1 MKRINIV
8 GFIDFHREE
17 WDIRPSMV
25 DKIRQAFHDSELWT
39 YKDLCACTEKQLLKI
54 RHVTPELVEHVKETL
69 ENVGLHLGMTE
80 KELDAYHDAEYDA
93 RHQSVEPKGTH
104 VHDDV
109 LNILDGA
116 NILEFLRKKA
126 ETGNVEKGNGTLIPE
141 GAATEQIV
149 GVDKIEGS
157 NLSFRSD
164 AATEQIAGTSKED
177 RAEEEAKEEAVSANT
192 DGMQKKE
199 IESLQETEQKK
210 GTEQLQE
217 TEPLQEM
224 EAKHKKKFDAQK
236 VYNHA
241 MARILCDPCQ
251 MLRGDD
257 LEFMRHQLVMSVLEQ
272 QSWLMRTF
280 CSFNYRVKVAM
291 RKANYIMLE
300 YRHDMGLRSTVYQ
313 HLEYEG
319 TIKELEA

>member
-8 GFIDFHREE
+8 GFIDFHREK

-25 DKIRQAFHDSELWT
+25 DKMRQAFHDSELWT

-54 RHVTPELVEHVKETL
+54 RYVTPELVEHIKETL

-93 RHQSVEPKGTH
+93 RHQSAEQKKTNI
-104 VHDDV
+104 HDDV
-109 LNILDGA
+109 PEMLDEA
-116 NILEFLRKKA
+116 NILEALRKKPVS
-126 ETGNVEKGNGTLIPE
+126 GFLEKEAGLPIQE
-141 GAATEQIV
+141 DAATEQIV
-149 GVDKIEGS
+149 GISEED
-157 NLSFRSD
+157 
-164 AATEQIAGTSKED
+164 IAEND
-177 RAEEEAKEEAVSANT
+177 AKEAITSANT

-199 IESLQETEQKK
+199 K
-210 GTEQLQE
+210 
-217 TEPLQEM
+217 EPLQET
-224 EAKHKKKFDAQK
+224 EAKHKKEFDAQK
-236 VYNHA
+236 AYNHA
-241 MARILCDPCQ
+241 MARILRDPCQ

-291 RKANYIMLE
+291 RKANYIMQE

-313 HLEYEG
+313 HLEYDG

>member
-25 DKIRQAFHDSELWT
+25 EKTRQAFHDSELWT

-54 RHVTPELVEHVKETL
+54 RYVTPELVGHIKETL

-93 RHQSVEPKGTH
+93 RHQSAEQKKTNI
-104 VHDDV
+104 HDDV
-109 LNILDGA
+109 PEMLDEA
-116 NILEFLRKKA
+116 NILEALRKKPVS
-126 ETGNVEKGNGTLIPE
+126 GFQEKEAGLSISE
-141 GAATEQIV
+141 DAATEQIV
-149 GVDKIEGS
+149 GISEED
-157 NLSFRSD
+157 
-164 AATEQIAGTSKED
+164 IAEND
-177 RAEEEAKEEAVSANT
+177 AKEAITSANT

-199 IESLQETEQKK
+199 K
-210 GTEQLQE
+210 
-217 TEPLQEM
+217 EPLQET
-224 EAKHKKKFDAQK
+224 EAKHKKEFDAQK
-236 VYNHA
+236 AYNHA
-241 MARILCDPCQ
+241 MARILRDPCQ
-251 MLRGDD
+251 MLRSDD

-272 QSWLMRTF
+272 HSWLMKTF
-280 CSFNYRVKVAM
+280 CSFPYRLKAAM
-291 RKANYIMLE
+291 RKANYIMQE

-313 HLEYEG
+313 HLEYDG

>member
-17 WDIRPSMV
+17 WDIRPSMME
-25 DKIRQAFHDSELWT
+25 KTRQAFHDSELWT

-69 ENVGLHLGMTE
+69 EDVGLHLGMTE

-93 RHQSVEPKGTH
+93 RHQSVESK
-104 VHDDV
+104 
-109 LNILDGA
+109 
-116 NILEFLRKKA
+116 RKSEEDIA
-126 ETGNVEKGNGTLIPE
+126 EKE
-141 GAATEQIV
+141 AT
-149 GVDKIEGS
+149 
-157 NLSFRSD
+157 SFAD
-164 AATEQIAGTSKED
+164 
-177 RAEEEAKEEAVSANT
+177 T

-199 IESLQETEQKK
+199 
-210 GTEQLQE
+210 
-217 TEPLQEM
+217 TEPLQET
-224 EAKHKKKFDAQK
+224 EAKHKEEFDARK
-236 VYNHA
+236 AYNHA

-272 QSWLMRTF
+272 QSWLMKTF

-291 RKANYIMLE
+291 QKANYIMQE

-313 HLEYEG
+313 HLEYDG
-319 TIKELEA
+319 KIKELEV

>member
-25 DKIRQAFHDSELWT
+25 EKTRQAFHDSELWT
-39 YKDLCACTEKQLLKI
+39 YKDLCALSEKQLLKI
-54 RHVTPELVEHVKETL
+54 RYVTPELVGHIKETL
-69 ENVGLHLGMTE
+69 EDVGLHLGMTE

-93 RHQSVEPKGTH
+93 RHQSVEQKGTS
-104 VHDDV
+104 
-109 LNILDGA
+109 
-116 NILEFLRKKA
+116 E
-126 ETGNVEKGNGTLIPE
+126 
-141 GAATEQIV
+141 
-149 GVDKIEGS
+149 
-157 NLSFRSD
+157 
-164 AATEQIAGTSKED
+164 ED
-177 RAEEEAKEEAVSANT
+177 IAEEEAKEDAASANT

-217 TEPLQEM
+217 AEPLQER

-236 VYNHA
+236 AYNHA
-241 MARILCDPCQ
+241 MARILRDPCQ
-251 MLRGDD
+251 MVRGDD
-257 LEFMRHQLVMSVLEQ
+257 LEFIRHQLVMSVLEQ

-291 RKANYIMLE
+291 RKANYIMQE

>member
-25 DKIRQAFHDSELWT
+25 EKTRQAFHDSELWT
-39 YKDLCACTEKQLLKI
+39 YKNLCACTEKQLLKI

-69 ENVGLHLGMTE
+69 EDVGLHLGMTE

-93 RHQSVEPKGTH
+93 RHQSVEFK
-104 VHDDV
+104 
-109 LNILDGA
+109 
-116 NILEFLRKKA
+116 RKSEEDIA
-126 ETGNVEKGNGTLIPE
+126 EN
-141 GAATEQIV
+141 
-149 GVDKIEGS
+149 
-157 NLSFRSD
+157 
-164 AATEQIAGTSKED
+164 
-177 RAEEEAKEEAVSANT
+177 EAKEATSFADT

-199 IESLQETEQKK
+199 
-210 GTEQLQE
+210 
-217 TEPLQEM
+217 TEPLQET
-224 EAKHKKKFDAQK
+224 EAKQKEEFDARK
-236 VYNHA
+236 AYNHA

-272 QSWLMRTF
+272 QSWLMKTF

-291 RKANYIMLE
+291 QKANYIMQE

-313 HLEYEG
+313 HLEYDG
-319 TIKELEA
+319 KIKELEA

>member
-25 DKIRQAFHDSELWT
+25 EKTRQAFHDSELWT
-39 YKDLCACTEKQLLKI
+39 YKDLCAYTEKQLLKI

-69 ENVGLHLGMTE
+69 EDVGLHLGMTE

-93 RHQSVEPKGTH
+93 RHQSVESKRISEE
-104 VHDDV
+104 D
-109 LNILDGA
+109 I
-116 NILEFLRKKA
+116 A
-126 ETGNVEKGNGTLIPE
+126 EN
-141 GAATEQIV
+141 
-149 GVDKIEGS
+149 
-157 NLSFRSD
+157 
-164 AATEQIAGTSKED
+164 
-177 RAEEEAKEEAVSANT
+177 EAKEATSFADT
-192 DGMQKKE
+192 DGTQKKE
-199 IESLQETEQKK
+199 
-210 GTEQLQE
+210 TEQLQD
-217 TEPLQEM
+217 TEPLQET
-224 EAKHKKKFDAQK
+224 EAKHKEEFDARK
-236 VYNHA
+236 AYNHA

-272 QSWLMRTF
+272 QSWLMKTF

-291 RKANYIMLE
+291 QKANYIMQE

-313 HLEYEG
+313 HLEYDG
-319 TIKELEA
+319 KIKELEV

>member
-25 DKIRQAFHDSELWT
+25 EKTRQAFHDSELWT

-54 RHVTPELVEHVKETL
+54 RHVTPELVKHVKETL
-69 ENVGLHLGMTE
+69 EDVGLHLGMTE

-93 RHQSVEPKGTH
+93 RHQSVESKRISEE
-104 VHDDV
+104 D
-109 LNILDGA
+109 I
-116 NILEFLRKKA
+116 A
-126 ETGNVEKGNGTLIPE
+126 EN
-141 GAATEQIV
+141 
-149 GVDKIEGS
+149 
-157 NLSFRSD
+157 
-164 AATEQIAGTSKED
+164 
-177 RAEEEAKEEAVSANT
+177 EAKEATSFADT

-199 IESLQETEQKK
+199 AEPLQETE
-210 GTEQLQE
+210 
-217 TEPLQEM
+217 
-224 EAKHKKKFDAQK
+224 AKHKEEFDARK
-236 VYNHA
+236 AYNHA

-272 QSWLMRTF
+272 QSWLMKTF

-291 RKANYIMLE
+291 QKANYIMQE

-313 HLEYEG
+313 HLEYDG
-319 TIKELEA
+319 KIKELEA

>member
-25 DKIRQAFHDSELWT
+25 EKTRQAFHDSELWT

-54 RHVTPELVEHVKETL
+54 RYVTPELVEHIKETL
-69 ENVGLHLGMTE
+69 EDVGLHLGMTE

-93 RHQSVEPKGTH
+93 RHQSVEQKKTNI
-104 VHDDV
+104 HDDV
-109 LNILDGA
+109 PEMLDEA
-116 NILEFLRKKA
+116 NILEALRKKPIS
-126 ETGNVEKGNGTLIPE
+126 GFLEKEAGLPIPE
-141 GAATEQIV
+141 DAATEQIV
-149 GVDKIEGS
+149 GISEED
-157 NLSFRSD
+157 
-164 AATEQIAGTSKED
+164 IAEND
-177 RAEEEAKEEAVSANT
+177 AKEAITSANT

-199 IESLQETEQKK
+199 K
-210 GTEQLQE
+210 
-217 TEPLQEM
+217 EPLQEM
-224 EAKHKKKFDAQK
+224 EAKHKKEFDVRKA
-236 VYNHA
+236 YNHA
-241 MARILCDPCQ
+241 MARILRDPCQ

-291 RKANYIMLE
+291 WKANYIMQE

-313 HLEYEG
+313 HLEYDG

>member
-8 GFIDFHREE
+8 GFIDFHREK
-17 WDIRPSMV
+17 WDIRPSMME
-25 DKIRQAFHDSELWT
+25 KMRQVFHDSELWT

-54 RHVTPELVEHVKETL
+54 RYVTPELVGHIKETL
-69 ENVGLHLGMTE
+69 EDVGLHLGMTE
-80 KELDAYHDAEYDA
+80 KVLDAYHDAEYDA
-93 RHQSVEPKGTH
+93 RHQS
-104 VHDDV
+104 
-109 LNILDGA
+109 
-116 NILEFLRKKA
+116 A
-126 ETGNVEKGNGTLIPE
+126 EQK
-141 GAATEQIV
+141 
-149 GVDKIEGS
+149 
-157 NLSFRSD
+157 R
-164 AATEQIAGTSKED
+164 TSEED
-177 RAEEEAKEEAVSANT
+177 IAEEEAKEDAASANT

-199 IESLQETEQKK
+199 IESLQ

-217 TEPLQEM
+217 TEPLQER

-236 VYNHA
+236 AYNHA
-241 MARILCDPCQ
+241 MARILRDPCQ
-251 MLRGDD
+251 MVRGDD

>member
-25 DKIRQAFHDSELWT
+25 EKTRQAFHDSELWT

-54 RHVTPELVEHVKETL
+54 RHVTPELVEHIKETL
-69 ENVGLHLGMTE
+69 EDVGLHLGMTE
-80 KELDAYHDAEYDA
+80 KDLDAYHDAEYDA
-93 RHQSVEPKGTH
+93 RHQSVESKRISEE
-104 VHDDV
+104 D
-109 LNILDGA
+109 I
-116 NILEFLRKKA
+116 A
-126 ETGNVEKGNGTLIPE
+126 EN
-141 GAATEQIV
+141 
-149 GVDKIEGS
+149 
-157 NLSFRSD
+157 
-164 AATEQIAGTSKED
+164 
-177 RAEEEAKEEAVSANT
+177 EAKEATSFADT
-192 DGMQKKE
+192 DGMQKKA
-199 IESLQETEQKK
+199 
-210 GTEQLQE
+210 TEQLQE
-217 TEPLQEM
+217 TE
-224 EAKHKKKFDAQK
+224 AKHKEEFDARK
-236 VYNHA
+236 AYNHA

-272 QSWLMRTF
+272 QSWLMKTF
-280 CSFNYRVKVAM
+280 CSFSYRVKVAM

>member
-8 GFIDFHREE
+8 GFIDFHREK
-17 WDIRPSMV
+17 WDIRPSMME
-25 DKIRQAFHDSELWT
+25 KMRQAFHDSELWT

-54 RHVTPELVEHVKETL
+54 RYVTPELVEHIKETL
-69 ENVGLHLGMTE
+69 EDVGLHLGMTE

-93 RHQSVEPKGTH
+93 RHQSVEHK
-104 VHDDV
+104 
-109 LNILDGA
+109 
-116 NILEFLRKKA
+116 
-126 ETGNVEKGNGTLIPE
+126 ETSE
-141 GAATEQIV
+141 
-149 GVDKIEGS
+149 
-157 NLSFRSD
+157 
-164 AATEQIAGTSKED
+164 ED
-177 RAEEEAKEEAVSANT
+177 IAEEEAKEDAASANT

-217 TEPLQEM
+217 TEPLQER

-236 VYNHA
+236 AYNHA
-241 MARILCDPCQ
+241 MAKILRDPCQ

>member
-25 DKIRQAFHDSELWT
+25 EKTRQAFHDSELWT

-54 RHVTPELVEHVKETL
+54 RHVTPELVELVKETL
-69 ENVGLHLGMTE
+69 EDVGLHLGMTE

-93 RHQSVEPKGTH
+93 RHQSVESKRISEE
-104 VHDDV
+104 D
-109 LNILDGA
+109 I
-116 NILEFLRKKA
+116 A
-126 ETGNVEKGNGTLIPE
+126 ENE
-141 GAATEQIV
+141 AT
-149 GVDKIEGS
+149 
-157 NLSFRSD
+157 SFAD
-164 AATEQIAGTSKED
+164 
-177 RAEEEAKEEAVSANT
+177 T

-199 IESLQETEQKK
+199 
-210 GTEQLQE
+210 
-217 TEPLQEM
+217 TEPLQET
-224 EAKHKKKFDAQK
+224 EAKHKEEFDARK
-236 VYNHA
+236 AYNHA

-272 QSWLMRTF
+272 QSWLMKTF

-291 RKANYIMLE
+291 QKANYIMQE

-313 HLEYEG
+313 HLEYDG
-319 TIKELEA
+319 KIKELEA

>member
-8 GFIDFHREE
+8 GFIDFHREK
-17 WDIRPSMV
+17 WDIRPSMME
-25 DKIRQAFHDSELWT
+25 KMRQVFHDSELWT

-54 RHVTPELVEHVKETL
+54 RYVTPELVGHIKETL
-69 ENVGLHLGMTE
+69 EDVGLHLGMTE

-93 RHQSVEPKGTH
+93 RHQS
-104 VHDDV
+104 
-109 LNILDGA
+109 
-116 NILEFLRKKA
+116 A
-126 ETGNVEKGNGTLIPE
+126 EQK
-141 GAATEQIV
+141 
-149 GVDKIEGS
+149 
-157 NLSFRSD
+157 R
-164 AATEQIAGTSKED
+164 TSEED
-177 RAEEEAKEEAVSANT
+177 IAEEEAKEDAASANT

-199 IESLQETEQKK
+199 IESLQ

-217 TEPLQEM
+217 TEPLQER

-236 VYNHA
+236 AYNHA
-241 MARILCDPCQ
+241 MARILRDPCQ
-251 MLRGDD
+251 MVRGDD

-300 YRHDMGLRSTVYQ
+300 YRHDIGLRSTVYQ

>member
-8 GFIDFHREE
+8 GFIDFHREK
-17 WDIRPSMV
+17 WDIRPSMME
-25 DKIRQAFHDSELWT
+25 KMRQAFHDSELWT

-54 RHVTPELVEHVKETL
+54 RYVTPELVEHIKETL
-69 ENVGLHLGMTE
+69 EDVELHLGMTE

-93 RHQSVEPKGTH
+93 RHQSAEQKGTS
-104 VHDDV
+104 
-109 LNILDGA
+109 
-116 NILEFLRKKA
+116 E
-126 ETGNVEKGNGTLIPE
+126 
-141 GAATEQIV
+141 
-149 GVDKIEGS
+149 
-157 NLSFRSD
+157 
-164 AATEQIAGTSKED
+164 ED
-177 RAEEEAKEEAVSANT
+177 IAEEEAKEDAASANT
-192 DGMQKKE
+192 DGIQKKE

-217 TEPLQEM
+217 AEPLQEM

-236 VYNHA
+236 AYNHA
-241 MARILCDPCQ
+241 MARILRDPCQ

-291 RKANYIMLE
+291 RKANYIMQE

-313 HLEYEG
+313 HLEYDG

>member
-8 GFIDFHREE
+8 GFIDFHREK

-25 DKIRQAFHDSELWT
+25 EKTRQAFHDSELWT
-39 YKDLCACTEKQLLKI
+39 YKDLCALSEKQLLKI
-54 RHVTPELVEHVKETL
+54 RYVTPELVGHIKETL
-69 ENVGLHLGMTE
+69 EDVGLHLGMTE

-93 RHQSVEPKGTH
+93 RHQS
-104 VHDDV
+104 
-109 LNILDGA
+109 
-116 NILEFLRKKA
+116 A
-126 ETGNVEKGNGTLIPE
+126 EQKRTFE
-141 GAATEQIV
+141 
-149 GVDKIEGS
+149 
-157 NLSFRSD
+157 
-164 AATEQIAGTSKED
+164 ED
-177 RAEEEAKEEAVSANT
+177 IAKEEVKEDAASANT
-192 DGMQKKE
+192 DGIQKKK

-217 TEPLQEM
+217 AEPLQEM

-236 VYNHA
+236 AYNHA
-241 MARILCDPCQ
+241 MARILRDPCQ
-251 MLRGDD
+251 MVRGDD

-291 RKANYIMLE
+291 RKANYIMQE

>member
-8 GFIDFHREE
+8 EFIDFHREK
-17 WDIRPSMV
+17 WDIRPSMME
-25 DKIRQAFHDSELWT
+25 KMRQAFHDSELWT
-39 YKDLCACTEKQLLKI
+39 YKDLCALSEKQLLKI
-54 RHVTPELVEHVKETL
+54 RYVTPELVGHIKETL
-69 ENVGLHLGMTE
+69 EDVGLHLGMTE

-93 RHQSVEPKGTH
+93 RHQSVEQKGTS
-104 VHDDV
+104 
-109 LNILDGA
+109 
-116 NILEFLRKKA
+116 E
-126 ETGNVEKGNGTLIPE
+126 
-141 GAATEQIV
+141 
-149 GVDKIEGS
+149 
-157 NLSFRSD
+157 
-164 AATEQIAGTSKED
+164 ED
-177 RAEEEAKEEAVSANT
+177 IAEEEAKGDAVSANT

-224 EAKHKKKFDAQK
+224 ETKHKKEFDAQK
-236 VYNHA
+236 AYNHA
-241 MARILCDPCQ
+241 MARILRNPCQ
-251 MLRGDD
+251 MVRGDD
-257 LEFMRHQLVMSVLEQ
+257 LEFMRHQLVMSILEQ

-291 RKANYIMLE
+291 RKANYIMQE

>member
-8 GFIDFHREE
+8 GFINFHREK
-17 WDIRPSMV
+17 WDIRPSMME
-25 DKIRQAFHDSELWT
+25 KMRQAFHDSELWT

-54 RHVTPELVEHVKETL
+54 RYVTPELVGHIKETL
-69 ENVGLHLGMTE
+69 EDVGLHLGMTE

-93 RHQSVEPKGTH
+93 RHQSAEQKG
-104 VHDDV
+104 
-109 LNILDGA
+109 IS
-116 NILEFLRKKA
+116 E
-126 ETGNVEKGNGTLIPE
+126 
-141 GAATEQIV
+141 
-149 GVDKIEGS
+149 
-157 NLSFRSD
+157 
-164 AATEQIAGTSKED
+164 ED
-177 RAEEEAKEEAVSANT
+177 IAEEEAKEDAVSANT

-210 GTEQLQE
+210 ETEQLQE
-217 TEPLQEM
+217 TEPLQEREM
-224 EAKHKKKFDAQK
+224 KHKKKFDAQK

-272 QSWLMRTF
+272 QSWLMKTF

-291 RKANYIMLE
+291 QKANYIMQE
-300 YRHDMGLRSTVYQ
+300 YRHDMGLRSTVYK

>member
-25 DKIRQAFHDSELWT
+25 EKTRQAFHDSELWT

-54 RHVTPELVEHVKETL
+54 RYVTPELVGHIKETL
-69 ENVGLHLGMTE
+69 EDVGLHLGMTE

-93 RHQSVEPKGTH
+93 RHQSE
-104 VHDDV
+104 
-109 LNILDGA
+109 
-116 NILEFLRKKA
+116 
-126 ETGNVEKGNGTLIPE
+126 
-141 GAATEQIV
+141 EQ
-149 GVDKIEGS
+149 K
-157 NLSFRSD
+157 R
-164 AATEQIAGTSKED
+164 TSEED
-177 RAEEEAKEEAVSANT
+177 IAKEEVKEDAASANT
-192 DGMQKKE
+192 DGIQKKE

-217 TEPLQEM
+217 AEPLQEM

-236 VYNHA
+236 AYNHA
-241 MARILCDPCQ
+241 MARILRDPCQ
-251 MLRGDD
+251 MVRGDD

-313 HLEYEG
+313 HLEYDG
-319 TIKELEA
+319 IIKELEA

>member
-8 GFIDFHREE
+8 GFIDFYREE

-25 DKIRQAFHDSELWT
+25 EKMRQAFHDSELWT

-93 RHQSVEPKGTH
+93 RHQSVEPKWTH
-104 VHDDV
+104 IHDDV
-109 LNILDGA
+109 LNILDGV

-126 ETGNVEKGNGTLIPE
+126 TSEVMEKGSGMLIPE
-141 GAATEQIV
+141 DGATEQIV
-149 GVDKIEGS
+149 GTSEED
-157 NLSFRSD
+157 
-164 AATEQIAGTSKED
+164 IAKD
-177 RAEEEAKEEAVSANT
+177 EAKEEAASVNT
-192 DGMQKKE
+192 DGMQRKGTE
-199 IESLQETEQKK
+199 PLQETEQKK

-224 EAKHKKKFDAQK
+224 EAKHKKEFDAQK
-236 VYNHA
+236 AYNHA
-241 MARILCDPCQ
+241 MARILRDPCQ
-251 MLRGDD
+251 IVRGDD

-280 CSFNYRVKVAM
+280 CFFSYRVKAAM

>member
-8 GFIDFHREE
+8 GFIDFHREK
-17 WDIRPSMV
+17 WDIRPSMME
-25 DKIRQAFHDSELWT
+25 KMRQVFHDSELWT

-54 RHVTPELVEHVKETL
+54 RYVTPELVGHIKETL
-69 ENVGLHLGMTE
+69 EDVGLHLGMTE

-93 RHQSVEPKGTH
+93 RHQSVEQKKTNI
-104 VHDDV
+104 HDDV
-109 LNILDGA
+109 PEMLDEA
-116 NILEFLRKKA
+116 NILEALRKKPIS
-126 ETGNVEKGNGTLIPE
+126 GFLEKEAGLPIPE
-141 GAATEQIV
+141 DAATEQIV
-149 GVDKIEGS
+149 GISEED
-157 NLSFRSD
+157 
-164 AATEQIAGTSKED
+164 IAEND
-177 RAEEEAKEEAVSANT
+177 AKEAITSANI

-199 IESLQETEQKK
+199 K
-210 GTEQLQE
+210 
-217 TEPLQEM
+217 EPLQEM
-224 EAKHKKKFDAQK
+224 EAKHKKEFDVRKA
-236 VYNHA
+236 YNHA
-241 MARILCDPCQ
+241 MARILRDPCQ

-291 RKANYIMLE
+291 RKANYIMQE

-313 HLEYEG
+313 HLEYDG

>member
-8 GFIDFHREE
+8 GFIDFHREK
-17 WDIRPSMV
+17 WDIRPSMME
-25 DKIRQAFHDSELWT
+25 KMRQVFHDSELWT

-54 RHVTPELVEHVKETL
+54 RYVTPELVGHIKETL
-69 ENVGLHLGMTE
+69 EDVGLHLGMTE

-93 RHQSVEPKGTH
+93 RHQS
-104 VHDDV
+104 
-109 LNILDGA
+109 
-116 NILEFLRKKA
+116 A
-126 ETGNVEKGNGTLIPE
+126 EQK
-141 GAATEQIV
+141 
-149 GVDKIEGS
+149 
-157 NLSFRSD
+157 R
-164 AATEQIAGTSKED
+164 TSEED
-177 RAEEEAKEEAVSANT
+177 IAEEEAKEDAASANT

-199 IESLQETEQKK
+199 IESLQ

-217 TEPLQEM
+217 TEPLQER

-236 VYNHA
+236 AYNHA
-241 MARILCDPCQ
+241 MARILRDPCQ
-251 MLRGDD
+251 MVRGDD

-272 QSWLMRTF
+272 QSWLIRTF

-291 RKANYIMLE
+291 RKANYIMQE

>member
-25 DKIRQAFHDSELWT
+25 EKTRQAFHDSELWT

-54 RHVTPELVEHVKETL
+54 RYVTPELVGHIKETL
-69 ENVGLHLGMTE
+69 EDVGLHLGMTE

-93 RHQSVEPKGTH
+93 RHQCAEQKGTS
-104 VHDDV
+104 
-109 LNILDGA
+109 
-116 NILEFLRKKA
+116 E
-126 ETGNVEKGNGTLIPE
+126 
-141 GAATEQIV
+141 
-149 GVDKIEGS
+149 
-157 NLSFRSD
+157 
-164 AATEQIAGTSKED
+164 ED
-177 RAEEEAKEEAVSANT
+177 IAEEEAKEDAASANT
-192 DGMQKKE
+192 DGLQKKE
-199 IESLQETEQKK
+199 IESVQETEQKK
-210 GTEQLQE
+210 GTKQLQE
-217 TEPLQEM
+217 AEPLQEM

-236 VYNHA
+236 AYNHA
-241 MARILCDPCQ
+241 MARILRDPCQ
-251 MLRGDD
+251 MVRGDD

>member
-25 DKIRQAFHDSELWT
+25 EKTRQAFHDSELWT

-54 RHVTPELVEHVKETL
+54 RYVTPELVGHIKETL
-69 ENVGLHLGMTE
+69 EDVGLHLGMTE
-80 KELDAYHDAEYDA
+80 KELDAYLDAEYDA
-93 RHQSVEPKGTH
+93 RHQSVEQKGTS
-104 VHDDV
+104 
-109 LNILDGA
+109 
-116 NILEFLRKKA
+116 E
-126 ETGNVEKGNGTLIPE
+126 
-141 GAATEQIV
+141 
-149 GVDKIEGS
+149 
-157 NLSFRSD
+157 
-164 AATEQIAGTSKED
+164 ED
-177 RAEEEAKEEAVSANT
+177 IAEEEAKGDAVSANT

-224 EAKHKKKFDAQK
+224 DTKHKKEFDAQK
-236 VYNHA
+236 AYNHA
-241 MARILCDPCQ
+241 MARILRDPCQ
-251 MLRGDD
+251 MVRGDD
-257 LEFMRHQLVMSVLEQ
+257 LEFMRHQLVMSILEQ

-280 CSFNYRVKVAM
+280 CSFNYRVKEAM
-291 RKANYIMLE
+291 RKANYIMQE

>member
-8 GFIDFHREE
+8 GFIDFHREK
-17 WDIRPSMV
+17 WDIRPSMME
-25 DKIRQAFHDSELWT
+25 KMRQVFHDSELWT

-54 RHVTPELVEHVKETL
+54 RYVTPELVGHIKETL
-69 ENVGLHLGMTE
+69 EDVGLHLGMTE

-93 RHQSVEPKGTH
+93 RHQSAEQ
-104 VHDDV
+104 
-109 LNILDGA
+109 
-116 NILEFLRKKA
+116 KK
-126 ETGNVEKGNGTLIPE
+126 
-141 GAATEQIV
+141 
-149 GVDKIEGS
+149 
-157 NLSFRSD
+157 
-164 AATEQIAGTSKED
+164 TSEED
-177 RAEEEAKEEAVSANT
+177 IAEEEAKEDAASANT

-199 IESLQETEQKK
+199 IESLQ

-217 TEPLQEM
+217 TEPLQER

-236 VYNHA
+236 AYNHA
-241 MARILCDPCQ
+241 MARILRDPCQ
-251 MLRGDD
+251 MVRGDD

-313 HLEYEG
+313 HLEYDG

>member
-25 DKIRQAFHDSELWT
+25 EKTRQAFHDSELWT

-54 RHVTPELVEHVKETL
+54 QYVTPELVGHIKETL
-69 ENVGLHLGMTE
+69 EDVGLHLGMTE

-93 RHQSVEPKGTH
+93 RHQCVESKRISEE
-104 VHDDV
+104 D
-109 LNILDGA
+109 I
-116 NILEFLRKKA
+116 A
-126 ETGNVEKGNGTLIPE
+126 EN
-141 GAATEQIV
+141 
-149 GVDKIEGS
+149 
-157 NLSFRSD
+157 
-164 AATEQIAGTSKED
+164 
-177 RAEEEAKEEAVSANT
+177 EAKEATSFADT
-192 DGMQKKE
+192 DGMQKK
-199 IESLQETEQKK
+199 
-210 GTEQLQE
+210 E

-224 EAKHKKKFDAQK
+224 EAKHKKEFDARK
-236 VYNHA
+236 AYNHA

-272 QSWLMRTF
+272 QSWLMKTF

-291 RKANYIMLE
+291 QKANYIMQE

-313 HLEYEG
+313 HLEYDG
-319 TIKELEA
+319 KIKELEA

>member
-8 GFIDFHREE
+8 GFVDFHREE

-25 DKIRQAFHDSELWT
+25 EKTRQAFHNSELWT

-69 ENVGLHLGMTE
+69 EDVGLHLGMTG

-93 RHQSVEPKGTH
+93 RHQSVESKRISEE
-104 VHDDV
+104 D
-109 LNILDGA
+109 I
-116 NILEFLRKKA
+116 
-126 ETGNVEKGNGTLIPE
+126 VEN
-141 GAATEQIV
+141 
-149 GVDKIEGS
+149 
-157 NLSFRSD
+157 
-164 AATEQIAGTSKED
+164 
-177 RAEEEAKEEAVSANT
+177 EAKEDAVSANT

-199 IESLQETEQKK
+199 IESLQ

-217 TEPLQEM
+217 TEPLQEK

-236 VYNHA
+236 AYNHA
-241 MARILCDPCQ
+241 MARILRDPCQ
-251 MLRGDD
+251 MVRGDD

-291 RKANYIMLE
+291 RKANYIMQE

-313 HLEYEG
+313 HLEYDG

>member
-25 DKIRQAFHDSELWT
+25 EKTRQAFHDSELWT
-39 YKDLCACTEKQLLKI
+39 YKALCACTEKQLLKI
-54 RHVTPELVEHVKETL
+54 RYVTPELVEHIKETL

-93 RHQSVEPKGTH
+93 RHQSAEQKKTNI
-104 VHDDV
+104 HDDV
-109 LNILDGA
+109 PEMLDEA
-116 NILEFLRKKA
+116 NILEALRKKPVS
-126 ETGNVEKGNGTLIPE
+126 GFLEKEAGLPIQE
-141 GAATEQIV
+141 DAATEQIV
-149 GVDKIEGS
+149 GISEED
-157 NLSFRSD
+157 
-164 AATEQIAGTSKED
+164 IAEND
-177 RAEEEAKEEAVSANT
+177 AKEAITSANT

-199 IESLQETEQKK
+199 K
-210 GTEQLQE
+210 
-217 TEPLQEM
+217 EPLQET
-224 EAKHKKKFDAQK
+224 EAKHKKEFDAQK
-236 VYNHA
+236 AYNHA
-241 MARILCDPCQ
+241 MARILRDPCQ

-291 RKANYIMLE
+291 RKANYIMQE

>member
-8 GFIDFHREE
+8 GFIDFHREK
-17 WDIRPSMV
+17 WDIRPSMME
-25 DKIRQAFHDSELWT
+25 KMRQVFHDSELWT

-54 RHVTPELVEHVKETL
+54 RYVTPELVEHIKETL
-69 ENVGLHLGMTE
+69 EDVGLHLGMTE

-93 RHQSVEPKGTH
+93 RHQSAEQKG
-104 VHDDV
+104 
-109 LNILDGA
+109 A
-116 NILEFLRKKA
+116 SE
-126 ETGNVEKGNGTLIPE
+126 
-141 GAATEQIV
+141 
-149 GVDKIEGS
+149 
-157 NLSFRSD
+157 
-164 AATEQIAGTSKED
+164 ED
-177 RAEEEAKEEAVSANT
+177 IAEEEAKEDTASANT

-210 GTEQLQE
+210 ETEQLQE
-217 TEPLQEM
+217 AEPLQET

-236 VYNHA
+236 AYNHA
-241 MARILCDPCQ
+241 MARILRDPCQ
-251 MLRGDD
+251 MVRGDD